1 MDKSYAMQLR
11 TTYVYHSSTNDVA
24 VRVDN
29 TFVCLIFNVEIVK
42 DTTYEDTYD
51 FVSLGEGKRILTN
64 IHADVL
70 YSRAGPYIINYKTG
84 KPLEV
89 D

>member
-11 TTYVYHSSTNDVA
+11 TTYVYHRSTEDVE

-29 TFVCLIFNVEIVK
+29 TFVCSIFNVEIVK
-42 DTTYEDTYD
+42 DKRYEDTYH
-51 FVSLGEGKRILTN
+51 FVSIGSGKLVLGDIT
-64 IHADVL
+64 ADVL